1 MVYREKLIGSVK
13 NFKLL
18 LIKGNFEKD
27 WRFYIE
33 KTLLEIMLFFPEIYH
48 DMLFWETD
56 MVEKTV

>member
-1 MVYREKLIGSVK
+1 MVHREKLIGIVK

-18 LIKGNFEKD
+18 LIKCNFEKD

-33 KTLLEIMLFFPEIYH
+33 KTLLEIMLFLPETYH

-56 MVEKTV
+56 MVEKTI